1 MKQVRLYFRLMWAF
15 MLAVCLTA
23 VTACGDD
30 GPSEPE
36 NPDPDDPTQTV
47 DPDKPVPDPSDAVI
61 VNVLNNGKEGEI
73 SLGDGLYIYMDAGNN
88 IYVYNRYY
96 SDYDIVSVDSVA
108 GLGNIVRIPEGGWK
122 NPVAA
127 VPGNGYVIR
136 YADYNEPYRYA
147 RLYVM
152 DYISSGSGIM
162 GAQVKYQNPFQL
174 PIKLE
179 TDSVVFDPEGDGLTQ
194 TVAMRYPAV
203 VEVKEKP
210 EWIKS
215 VTVGEA
221 DIVMRASVNV
231 MSKERT
237 GELLL
242 SNSEGDVTLKV
253 TQKASSNPLFA
264 YGTGTPE
271 DPFLVSTA
279 RQLDNVRKVPYAC
292 FRQTADIDITGYSPS
307 GHGWEPISDFTGVYD
322 GNMHSIKGLT
332 VNLSQTDEVG
342 LFSRMASD
350 NAVIK
355 RVILENV
362 SVRGRN
368 RVGAVCGNMRAAKIS
383 ECSVEGSVYGA
394 SEVAGIASSDVEGG
408 TVERCRVTG
417 RIGANDLRDVAGIAV
432 YANVYDSY
440 CQISFDGSEYY
451 GSPYAFT
458 RSGSATRCYIKTDY
472 QGSMNASGTY
482 CFKWTSDSDEGMY
495 MQSTYEGW
503 NFTDVWRIEE
513 GKSLPTLRCFK

>member
-1 MKQVRLYFRLMWAF
+1 MWAF

-61 VNVLNNGKEGEI
+61 VNVLNNGKDGEI
-73 SLGDGLYIYMDAGNN
+73 DLGDGLYIYMDTGNN
-88 IYVYNRYY
+88 IYVRYY
-96 SDYDIVSVDSVA
+96 GGSKCDIVSVDSVA

-127 VPGNGYVIR
+127 VPGNGYVVR
-136 YADYNEPYRYA
+136 YADSDGYGHYEPYRYA

-152 DYISSGSGIM
+152 DYISSGTGIM

-242 SNSEGDVTLKV
+242 TNSEGDVTLKV

-264 YGTGTPE
+264 YGSGTPE

-292 FRQTADIDITGYSPS
+292 FKQTADIDITGYSPS

-342 LFSRMASD
+342 LFSRMPSD

-362 SVRGRN
+362 SVRGRY

-394 SEVAGIASSDVEGG
+394 GEVAGIASSDVTGG
-408 TVERCRVTG
+408 TVERCRVFG
-417 RIGANDLRDVAGIAV
+417 QIGADDINVIGIAN
-432 YANVYDSY
+432 ADIYDSY
-440 CQISFDGSEYY
+440 CQIL
-451 GSPYAFT
+451 FT
-458 RSGSATRCYIKTDY
+458 DRNCFYFTLSGSATRCYIYMKTDY
-472 QGSMNASGTY
+472 PNLLYASGTY